1 MGQEGGE
8 QRNKDTSR
16 VKKQDL
22 PREVNR
28 RVGLEKLQKKGA
40 TQRGQ
45 RTTWAR
51 EQTSQNKK
59 ELQWDSRIQEDPD
72 KRPQEKLR
80 KTQF

>member
-28 RVGLEKLQKKGA
+28 RVGLEK
-40 TQRGQ
+40 
-45 RTTWAR
+45 
-51 EQTSQNKK
+51 
-59 ELQWDSRIQEDPD
+59 
-72 KRPQEKLR
+72 
-80 KTQF
+80 